1 MIAALRN
8 EPDVGRH
15 FVHHLIATTAKELA
29 AEFWE
34 QMCSGQKRMRK
45 VHPKV
50 HEGSRKFRAAWPDQD
65 VFVEARWN
73 EFIDVATGALT
84 LLLGKPDLN
93 ETSKAEIN
101 EALRLNNL
109 VRPRKLSP
117 EAELA
122 GNLNPKGLIR

>member
-1 MIAALRN
+1 MTAALRN
-8 EPDVGRH
+8 QPDVGRH
-15 FVHHLIATTAKELA
+15 FVHHLIGSTARELA

-45 VHPKV
+45 VHPNV
-50 HEGSRKFRAAWPDQD
+50 HRGAAKFRKAWPDQN

-73 EFIDVATGALT
+73 EFIDAATGALN
-84 LLLGKPDLN
+84 LLLGRPDLSD
-93 ETSKAEIN
+93 TVKAEIN

-109 VRPRKLSP
+109 VRPRRLSP

-122 GNLNPKGLIR
+122 VKTLSPKGPS